1 MAKLRQGKFVKKVK
15 KKIPW
20 IENLIVDESSAG
32 ELNPE
37 LITFKTRSASLCAL
51 CKGTKLLCGKPKCPI
66 LEKYYAFMKIAKNID
81 TTNLFGDSPP
91 SIFVGRIGYPYV
103 QVGPMVPPVLGN
115 TSIFELP
122 EAWFGKPLEEILDYR
137 LKLIRGMFPANVKK
151 VSQLEKNRVFQQ
163 TQELA
168 MGDSP
173 VDSEMILKKKPKHNL
188 LIDSYVQPMGPSA
201 PIEKIDAG
209 NVKIPKPVQKVYDD
223 YDLRAYEGIL
233 TLYQK
238 EIPVTRIQRILSAG
252 TMGVK
257 FERKLVPT
265 RWSITAVD
273 SIISK
278 TLRENVKK
286 YPLISNYLVFETSY
300 LENKFVIL
308 MMPKSWSY
316 ELIEAWFPGSTWNPT
331 GRSIGMVGDW
341 EGYHGRKTYA
351 SIGGCYY
358 AARLA
363 VTEYLSK
370 IRRQASIV
378 IFRETYPSNLMP
390 LGVWFVREC
399 VRAAL
404 KNQPMKFNSLDEALR
419 YVSSGLKIPL
429 RNWLEVSGVLSEIR
443 KQRQL
448 TEFI

>member
-1 MAKLRQGKFVKKVK
+1 M
-15 KKIPW
+15 
-20 IENLIVDESSAG
+20 
-32 ELNPE
+32 
-37 LITFKTRSASLCAL
+37 
-51 CKGTKLLCGKPKCPI
+51 CGKPKCPI
-66 LEKYYAFMKIAKNID
+66 VEKFYTFMKIARNID

-103 QVGPMVPPVLGN
+103 QAGPMVPPVLGN
-115 TSIFELP
+115 TSIFDLP

-137 LKLIRGMFPANVKK
+137 IKLIRGMFPVNVKK
-151 VSQLEKNRVFQQ
+151 ITQLERNKVFQK

-168 MGDSP
+168 MGEAP

-233 TLYQK
+233 LLYQK
-238 EIPVTRIQRILSAG
+238 ETPVTRIQRILSAG
-252 TMGVK
+252 VMGVK
-257 FERKLVPT
+257 YERKLVPT

-273 SIISK
+273 SLLSK
-278 TLRENVKK
+278 TFREEIKG
-286 YPLISNYLVFETSY
+286 YSLINNYLVFEVSY

-308 MMPKSWSY
+308 MTPRPWSY
-316 ELIEAWFPGSTWNPT
+316 ELIEAWFPGSTWNPN
-331 GRSIGMVGDW
+331 GRSIGIVGDW
-341 EGYHGRKTYA
+341 EGYRGRKTYA

-363 VTEYLSK
+363 VTEYLRK
-370 IRRQASIV
+370 IRKQAAVV

-390 LGVWFVREC
+390 LGVWFVRES

-404 KNQPMKFNSLDEALR
+404 KRAPQKFSTLKDALH
-419 YVSSGLKIPL
+419 YIATGLRIPL
-429 RNWLEVSGVLSEIR
+429 KNWLEISEVLSEIR
-443 KQRQL
+443 KQRQI
-448 TEFI
+448 TEFLQK